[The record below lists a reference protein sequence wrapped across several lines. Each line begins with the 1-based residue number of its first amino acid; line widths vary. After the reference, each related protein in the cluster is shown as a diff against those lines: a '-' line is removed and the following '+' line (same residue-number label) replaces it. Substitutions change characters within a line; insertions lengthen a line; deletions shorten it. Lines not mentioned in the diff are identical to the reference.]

1 MKKIIFSIA
10 FLGMIISVNAQCG
23 SIKAGMKALTQDKI
37 TKAKT
42 LFEKANNEIKEAEA
56 KKDSLPT
63 KCYAR
68 YYYGTGATIFQEYLT
83 QPTLDLVTKIS
94 LLNKA
99 ESLFA
104 KFLNLDFEDNSFKA
118 KAITDLEAVANSQK
132 EVAYD
137 YFQNGDYET
146 AFRLF
151 EKCLVNKTKLGL
163 AQLDL
168 HAYESAVITALR
180 LGEYD
185 KALKYNEFLIKNPT
199 LKVGTEANKQD
210 ENLIRKSELLVNLG
224 RTQEAFKVLDTA
236 KILFPNNSNIELQQL
251 RMFIDAK
258 DNNSAINIL
267 ESLTSKITSRI
278 DLFLIMGQIYSEMK
292 QADKSYEA
300 YKKALSLDPKSI
312 NALYGIGAY
321 YVNKSNTFV
330 QEHNNLDESKT
341 NGKEG
346 QVILNEINKSFD
358 KAIHY
363 FELLLEV
370 DPKDRSTLNAL
381 KKIYEMKKDQFKVD
395 AINQKLIAE

>member
-1 MKKIIFSIA
+1 MKKIIFLIA
-10 FLGMIISVNAQCG
+10 FLGIIISVNAQCG

-42 LFEKANNEIKEAEA
+42 LFEKADIEIKDAES

-68 YYYGTGATIFQEYLT
+68 YYYGAGATIFQEYQT
-83 QPTLDLVTKIS
+83 QPSVDLVTKIS

-99 ESLFA
+99 ESLFS
-104 KFLNLDFEDNSFKA
+104 KFFNLNFEDKSINA

-151 EKCLVNKTKLGL
+151 EKCLVNKTKLGSS
-163 AQLDL
+163 QLDL
-168 HAYESAVITALR
+168 HAYKSAVITALR
-180 LGEYD
+180 LGEYQ
-185 KALKYNEFLIKNPT
+185 KALKYNEFLIINPN
-199 LKVGTEANKQD
+199 LKVGTEVNKQD
-210 ENLIRKSELLVNLG
+210 ENLIRKSELLSKLG
-224 RTQEAFKVLDTA
+224 RPKEALEVLDTA

-251 RMFIDAK
+251 GIFIDAK

-267 ESLTSKITSRI
+267 ESLTSKITTRI
-278 DLFLIMGQIYSEMK
+278 DLFLVMGQIYSEMK
-292 QADKSYEA
+292 QTDKSYEA
-300 YKKALSLDPKSI
+300 YKNALSIDPKNV

-321 YVNKSNTFV
+321 YINKSNKYI
-330 QEHNNLDESKT
+330 QEHNNLDASKT
-341 NGKEG
+341 NNKKGKG
-346 QVILNEINKSFD
+346 ILNEINKSFD
-358 KAIHY
+358 KAIYY
-363 FELLLEV
+363 FDLILEV

-381 KKIYEMKKDQFKVD
+381 KKIYLMKKDQAKVD